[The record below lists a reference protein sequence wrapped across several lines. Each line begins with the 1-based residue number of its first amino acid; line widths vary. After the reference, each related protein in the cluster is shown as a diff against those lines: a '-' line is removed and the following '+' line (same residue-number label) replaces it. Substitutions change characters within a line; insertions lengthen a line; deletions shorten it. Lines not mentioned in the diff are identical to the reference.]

1 MSSLSKK
8 KYVREMSLDLG
19 ADIAGSV
26 LFAVGIVCF
35 TEPANIAPGGVSGI
49 AIILNYIWNMLPI
62 GGMSIAINIPL
73 MILSFKYLGRHASLR
88 TICSLIISSLMIDW
102 VVAPFFPIYTG
113 DRLLGAVFGGVFIGA
128 GLALIFLR
136 GSTTGG
142 PEIVSNLM
150 RLRWPH
156 ISMGRAILFVDFAV
170 IALSMVVFGNLE
182 SGMYGIIS
190 LFCSSKVIDAIVYG
204 FDQGNMVTVI
214 SDKNEEISKR
224 ILDEIDRGVTLLH
237 GKGAY
242 TGQEKEVL
250 ICAVRKSEFARLKS
264 IIREIDHT
272 AFVVTTEAGEI
283 LGEGFKPVSQTPQG
297 K

>member
-1 MSSLSKK
+1 MEALKQK
-8 KYVREMSLDLG
+8 KYLRGLALDFG
-19 ADIAGSV
+19 ADVLGSL
-26 LFAVGIVCF
+26 LFAIGIVSF

-49 AIILNYIWNMLPI
+49 AIILNYLWDVLPI
-62 GGMSIAINIPL
+62 GGLSIAINVPL
-73 MILSFKYLGRHASLR
+73 MILSFKYLGRRASVK

-102 VVAPFFPIYTG
+102 IAAPFFPVYSG
-113 DRLLGAVFGGVFIGA
+113 DRLLGAVFGGVFMGA

-142 PEIVSNLM
+142 TEIVSNLM

-156 ISMGRAILFVDFAV
+156 ISMGRAILFVDCAV
-170 IALSMVVFGNLE
+170 IAASIVVFGNLE

-190 LFCSSKVIDAIVYG
+190 LFCTTKVIDTIVYG
-204 FDQGNMVTVI
+204 FDQGNMVTVV
-214 SDKNEEISKR
+214 SDQYEEISRR
-224 ILDEIDRGVTLLH
+224 ILEEIDRGVTLLH

-250 ICAVRKSEFARLKS
+250 ICAVRKSEFSRLKS
-264 IIREIDHT
+264 IVREVDHS

-283 LGEGFKPVSQTPQG
+283 FGEGFKRVN
-297 K
+297 KD